1 MEDVFVSHVQEGGL
15 NIFKTSV
22 FVSGVIAGAGVLA
35 LPNAVKGS
43 GDVGIMLM
51 FLACF
56 MSAYT
61 GIILGRTWLLIL
73 KRYPQYRETRARYPY
88 PLIGEI
94 TFGKFGR
101 HLVSFAIN
109 FTLFGAAVVYLVVS
123 AENIHSLVQEVYGDV
138 HACYWA
144 LIVAG
149 ALAPFTF
156 LNTPKDF
163 WLVALG
169 ATGTTA
175 IACIILLTNIS
186 MDKSSHRTV
195 KHTTPDFISFSTAFG
210 TMCFAFGGHPSF
222 PTFQEDMR
230 EKKKFWKAVIIGYI
244 LVILMYI
251 PVSTTAY
258 FVYGD
263 DIQDNI
269 LHTVSKGPM
278 YYTMT
283 ILLTLHFLFGF
294 IILLNPVNQE
304 LEHLFK
310 VPDEFTWKR
319 ILSRT
324 LLVAGIV
331 FVAET
336 IPHFGLILSLIG
348 GSTTTLL
355 VFILPPLFY
364 LKLCRMH
371 PDLTANEKSGRLPLY
386 TMVLNILILVV
397 GIAAGAASTYSGLH
411 DVISGKFTPPCYIS
425 ITSAD

>member
-1 MEDVFVSHVQEGGL
+1 MTTTNTTATKEDNNADNPFLFFFSLYLPFYQ
-15 NIFKTSV
+15 
-22 FVSGVIAGAGVLA
+22 A
-35 LPNAVKGS
+35 L
-43 GDVGIMLM
+43 
-51 FLACF
+51 
-56 MSAYT
+56 
-61 GIILGRTWLLIL
+61 
-73 KRYPQYRETRARYPY
+73 
-88 PLIGEI
+88 
-94 TFGKFGR
+94 
-101 HLVSFAIN
+101 
-109 FTLFGAAVVYLVVS
+109 VYLVVS
-123 AENIHSLVQEVYGDV
+123 SGNIHSLVQELHGDFR
-138 HACYWA
+138 ACYWA

-149 ALAPFTF
+149 ALAPFTL

-163 WLVALG
+163 WLLALG
-169 ATGTTA
+169 ATATTA
-175 IACIILLTNIS
+175 IACIILLANIII
-186 MDKSSHRTV
+186 DESSNRTV

-222 PTFQEDMR
+222 PTFQEDMQ
-230 EKKKFWKAVIIGYI
+230 EKKKFWKAVIVGYI
-244 LVILMYI
+244 LVLVMYV

-263 DIQDNI
+263 DIKDNI
-269 LHTVSKGPM
+269 LHTVSKGPLN
-278 YYTMT
+278 YTMT

-324 LLVAGIV
+324 MLVAGIV

-348 GSTTTLL
+348 GSTSTLL

-371 PDLTANEKSGRLPLY
+371 PSLTVDKKSGKLPLY

-397 GIAAGAASTYSGLH
+397 GIAACVASTYSGLH
-411 DVISGKFTPPCYIS
+411 DVISGKFTPPCYIN